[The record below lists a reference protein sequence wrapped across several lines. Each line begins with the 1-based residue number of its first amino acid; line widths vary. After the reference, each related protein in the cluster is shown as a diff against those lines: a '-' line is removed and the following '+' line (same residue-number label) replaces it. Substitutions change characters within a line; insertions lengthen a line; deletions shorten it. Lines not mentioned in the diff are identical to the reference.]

1 MEEPLL
7 LAAALVCIVA
17 LYAAFATREQLRRDW
32 PARKVR
38 VRDGTKTAQGPF
50 RALEHTRERDVD
62 AGPPWP
68 VHLTALVGHGISPL
82 SFFITVAIWS
92 YTWIAVS
99 NDADPNRNLP
109 GVVMVS
115 AAVVSFVL
123 GRHQWRGSTVALTT
137 DYAAALA
144 HTKRAVLGRLF
155 IDAIPLA
162 LMVTFGGRAEYFT
175 LAVGYSVPT
184 VHALFAMLAV
194 VASERHYRAVAVAL
208 EERLTDAFG
217 DVPR

>member
-1 MEEPLL
+1 M
-7 LAAALVCIVA
+7 
-17 LYAAFATREQLRRDW
+17 
-32 PARKVR
+32 
-38 VRDGTKTAQGPF
+38 
-50 RALEHTRERDVD
+50 D

-68 VHLTALVGHGISPL
+68 VHLTALAGHGISPL

-109 GVVMVS
+109 GVVMLRGGGR
-115 AAVVSFVL
+115 L

-137 DYAAALA
+137 NYAAALA

-155 IDAIPLA
+155 IDVIPLA
-162 LMVTFGGRAEYFT
+162 LMVTFGGGADYFT

-208 EERLTDAFG
+208 EERLTDTFG